1 MLKVAQAEYADR
13 DAEQSAPTA
22 TIVAKLQCAHRAVGL
37 PDAADL
43 LWVAMTALYLEPAVT
58 QSLAE
63 AIKPSAKRLSFEF
76 FVRQGLI
83 IVSVIGALIASG
95 IAVAGFPDLAI
106 YVSSVPIAAFTVYLF
121 FRKRPDTHPFRK
133 IVDLVAPRPDDCP
146 LLDGVV
152 AMFRDGEL
160 SVYPM
165 PSTGFL
171 TDQAPVPCGSFAHRY
186 ACGLLDQKQ
195 STRILSS
202 DRIAFGDLSDL
213 AISETDLGALL
224 QRLRPLNNY
233 TDLIGTP
240 DWVVRRAET
249 ATLSAVEPKLRP
261 EITRFFTILRTLSR
275 HQFAHSLDKQR
286 IAALE
291 AEFAQIP
298 VTRDVHRSTIYA
310 IEGGKHPTGR
320 LVRFR

>member
-1 MLKVAQAEYADR
+1 MLKVGQEEYADQG
-13 DAEQSAPTA
+13 AGQSVFPAN
-22 TIVAKLQCAHRAVGL
+22 IVPKLKCSHRAVGL
-37 PDAADL
+37 PDAADR
-43 LWVAMTALYLEPAVT
+43 LWVAMTALYPGPVVT

-63 AIKPSAKRLSFEF
+63 AIKPSATRLSAEF
-76 FVRQGLI
+76 FVRQALI
-83 IVSVIGALIASG
+83 IVSVIGALIALG
-95 IAVAGFPDLAI
+95 AAVAGFHSLAI
-106 YVSSVPIAAFTVYLF
+106 YVSSVPIAAFAVYLF
-121 FRKRPDTHPFRK
+121 FRQRPDTHPFTK
-133 IVDLVAPRPDDCP
+133 IIDLIVPRPDDCS

-160 SVYPM
+160 LVYPM
-165 PSTGFL
+165 SSTGFL
-171 TDQAPVPCGSFAHRY
+171 TDQAAVPPGRFAHRY

-195 STRILSS
+195 SIQILTS
-202 DRIAFGDLSDL
+202 DRIALGNFSDL
-213 AISETDLGALL
+213 AVSETDLGALL
-224 QRLRPLNNY
+224 QRLRPLNSY

-249 ATLSAVEPKLRP
+249 ATLSAVEPKLWP

-291 AEFAQIP
+291 AEFAKIP
-298 VTRDVHRSTIYA
+298 LTRDVHRSTIYA